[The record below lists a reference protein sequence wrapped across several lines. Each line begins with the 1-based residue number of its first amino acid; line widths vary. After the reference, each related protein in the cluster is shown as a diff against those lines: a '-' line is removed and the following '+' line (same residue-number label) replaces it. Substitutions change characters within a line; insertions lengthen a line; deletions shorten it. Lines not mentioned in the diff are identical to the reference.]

1 MGITGFGESVSPPA
15 ALLLGRNT
23 PLDINTMNATNLM
36 TTAGMMSAASSATNS
51 TGTQPPTALGLD
63 VGTSRIVAAQRQDK
77 DIQFD
82 TQLNAFVTIPF
93 SKLTQS
99 VLKKERI
106 PHLVEDSEI
115 TVYGDESERFANLFH
130 KETRRPMLRGVLNPD
145 ESASLTLVDRII
157 ALVMGEGPGDGRR
170 LCFSVPAAPLGASDE
185 VNEHESAL
193 KRLFGKLGYDAHSIS
208 EGLAVVY
215 GELEASNY
223 TGIGVSCGGGLC
235 NVCLA
240 YLSVPV
246 FSFSIPKAGDFIDS
260 SASQLRGEP
269 ATRIRTIKEESFHF
283 NGHFV
288 NKIHQALSG
297 YYDDMIQALVAALKD
312 QFASVQNMPKLN
324 RPIPLVLSGGSVMPP
339 GFRDRFEKS
348 LRETELPVAIAEV
361 RMASNP
367 MVSTARGALVA
378 ALSEL

>member
-1 MGITGFGESVSPPA
+1 
-15 ALLLGRNT
+15 
-23 PLDINTMNATNLM
+23 MNATNLM
-36 TTAGMMSAASSATNS
+36 TTAGMMSAAPVLNATGMINA

-82 TQLNAFVTIPF
+82 TQLNAFVTIPY

-106 PHLVEDSEI
+106 PHLVQDSEI

-130 KETRRPMLRGVLNPD
+130 KETRRPMLRGILNPD
-145 ESASLTLVDRII
+145 ENASLTLVDRII
-157 ALVMGEGPGDGRR
+157 ALVMGEGPGQGRR

-193 KRLFGKLGYDAHSIS
+193 KGLFGKLGYDAHSIS

-223 TGIGVSCGGGLC
+223 TGVGISCGGGLC

-260 SASQLRGEP
+260 STSQLRGEP

-348 LRETELPVAIAEV
+348 LREIELPVAIAEI

>member
-1 MGITGFGESVSPPA
+1 MTASNPQ
-15 ALLLGRNT
+15 
-23 PLDINTMNATNLM
+23 PL
-36 TTAGMMSAASSATNS
+36 
-51 TGTQPPTALGLD
+51 TALGLD

-106 PHLVEDSEI
+106 PHLVQDSEI

-145 ESASLTLVDRII
+145 ETGSLTLVRQIV
-157 ALVMGEGPGDGRR
+157 ALVMGEGEGQGRR
-170 LCFSVPAAPLGASDE
+170 VCFSVPAAPLGAADE
-185 VNEHESAL
+185 VNEHEAGL
-193 KRLFGKLGYDAHSIS
+193 KAMLSKLGYDAHPIS

-215 GELEASNY
+215 GELEGSNY
-223 TGIGVSCGGGLC
+223 TGIGISCGGGLC

-260 SASQLRGEP
+260 SAAQLRGEP

-288 NKIHQALSG
+288 NK
-297 YYDDMIQALVAALKD
+297 IQALVAALKD

-339 GFRDRFEKS
+339 GFRDRFEKT

>member
-1 MGITGFGESVSPPA
+1 MNPSHMIPSPM
-15 ALLLGRNT
+15 LSS
-23 PLDINTMNATNLM
+23 TN
-36 TTAGMMSAASSATNS
+36 
-51 TGTQPPTALGLD
+51 TQPPSALGLD

-82 TQLNAFVTIPF
+82 TQLNAFVNIPF
-93 SKLTQS
+93 SKLTQG
-99 VLKKERI
+99 VLRKERI
-106 PHLVEDSEI
+106 PHLVQDSEI

-130 KETRRPMLRGVLNPD
+130 KETRRPMLRGILNPD
-145 ESASLTLVDRII
+145 EAGSLMLVRQII
-157 ALVMGEGPGDGRR
+157 GLVTGEGGGQGRR
-170 LCFSVPAAPLGASDE
+170 VCFSVPAAPLGAADE
-185 VNEHESAL
+185 VNEHEAGL
-193 KRLFGKLGYDAHSIS
+193 KSMLSKLGYDAHPIS

-223 TGIGVSCGGGLC
+223 TGIGISCGGGLC

-246 FSFSIPKAGDFIDS
+246 FSFSIPKAGDFIDN
-260 SASQLRGEP
+260 SAAQLRGEP

-288 NKIHQALSG
+288 NKIHQALSAS
-297 YYDDMIQALVAALKD
+297 YEDMIQALVAALKD
-312 QFASVQNMPKLN
+312 QFASVQSMPKLN

-339 GFRDRFEKS
+339 GFRDRFEKC

>member
-1 MGITGFGESVSPPA
+1 MSE
-15 ALLLGRNT
+15 
-23 PLDINTMNATNLM
+23 INTLPE
-36 TTAGMMSAASSATNS
+36 S
-51 TGTQPPTALGLD
+51 ALGLD
-63 VGTSRIVAAQRQDK
+63 VGTSRIVAAQRHDK
-77 DIQFD
+77 DIQFG

-93 SKLTQS
+93 SKLTQG
-99 VLKKERI
+99 VLKKEHV
-106 PHLVEDSEI
+106 PHIVQDGEI

-130 KETRRPMLRGVLNPD
+130 KETRRPMLRGILNPD
-145 ESASLTLVDRII
+145 ESSSLTLVRQIV
-157 ALVMGEGPGDGRR
+157 ALLTNEEPGKGRR
-170 LCFSVPAAPLGASDE
+170 LCFSVPAPPLGSGEE
-185 VNEHESAL
+185 VNEHEEDL
-193 KRLFGKLGYDAHSIS
+193 KSMLSKLGYDAHSIS

-215 GELEASNY
+215 GELENSNY

-246 FSFSIPKAGDFIDS
+246 FSFSIPKAGDFIDTM
-260 SASQLRGEP
+260 ASQARGEP

-283 NGHFV
+283 NGHFT
-288 NKIHQALSG
+288 NKIHQSLSNA
-297 YYDDMIQALVAALKD
+297 YEDMIQALVAALKD

-324 RPIPLVLSGGSVMPP
+324 RPIPLVLSGGSAVPP

-348 LRETELPVAIAEV
+348 LREVELPVAISEV
-361 RMASNP
+361 RLATNP

>member
-1 MGITGFGESVSPPA
+1 MSDTNTQTPP
-15 ALLLGRNT
+15 
-23 PLDINTMNATNLM
+23 
-36 TTAGMMSAASSATNS
+36 
-51 TGTQPPTALGLD
+51 ALGLD

-77 DIQFD
+77 DIQFG

-93 SKLTQS
+93 SKLTQG
-99 VLKKERI
+99 VLKKERV
-106 PHLVEDSEI
+106 PHLVQDTEI
-115 TVYGDESERFANLFH
+115 TVYGDEAERFANLFH
-130 KETRRPMLRGVLNPD
+130 KETRRPMLRGILNPE
-145 ESASLTLVDRII
+145 ESSSLTLVRQIVT
-157 ALVMGEGPGDGRR
+157 LLTGETGKGQR
-170 LCFSVPAAPLGASDE
+170 LCFSVPAPPLGSGEE
-185 VNEHESAL
+185 VNEHEKDL
-193 KRLFGKLGYDAHSIS
+193 KTMLSKLGYDAHSIS

-215 GELEASNY
+215 GELENSNY

-246 FSFSIPKAGDFIDS
+246 FSFSIPKAGDFIDTM
-260 SASQLRGEP
+260 ASQSRGEP

-283 NGHFV
+283 NGHFT
-288 NKIHQALSG
+288 NKIHQALSNA
-297 YYDDMIQALVAALKD
+297 YEDVIQALVAAIKD
-312 QFASVQNMPKLN
+312 QMASVQNMPKLN
-324 RPIPLVLSGGSVMPP
+324 RPIPLVLSGGTAMPP

-348 LRETELPVAIAEV
+348 LREVELPVAIAEV